1 MRWLLDQ
8 GIPRSCVQR
17 LVAAG
22 HDAVHASDIGLER
35 SADAGIL
42 ERAAVDGRIVV
53 TLDAD
58 FHALLANS
66 LAKEPSVIRI
76 RDEGLKA
83 PELTAVVL
91 ELVKSFEKQL
101 LSGCAMSL
109 RNGRV
114 RYRMLPLL

>member
-17 LVAAG
+17 LAAVG
-22 HDAVHASDIGLER
+22 HDSVHAADIGMEK
-35 SADAGIL
+35 SPDDAIL
-42 ERAAVDGRIVV
+42 ERAALEGRIVV

-83 PELTAVVL
+83 PELTDAVL
-91 ELVKSFEKQL
+91 ELVKSFEKEL
-101 LSGCAMSL
+101 LCGCAMTMH
-109 RNGRV
+109 NGRV
-114 RYRMLPLL
+114 RYRMLPLE

>member
-17 LVAAG
+17 LAAAG
-22 HDAVHASDIGLER
+22 HDSVHASDIGLEKAPD
-35 SADAGIL
+35 STIL
-42 ERAAVDGRIVV
+42 ERAALEGRMVV

-66 LAKEPSVIRI
+66 LAKEPTVIRI

-83 PELTAVVL
+83 PELTNSVL
-91 ELVKSFEKQL
+91 ELVKRFEKQL
-101 LSGCAMSL
+101 LGGCAMTI

-114 RYRMLPLL
+114 RYRMLPLV

>member
-8 GIPRSCVQR
+8 GIPRSCVQK
-17 LVAAG
+17 LDAAG
-22 HDAVHASDIGLER
+22 HDSVHASDIGMQKSPDGALL
-35 SADAGIL
+35 D
-42 ERAAVDGRIVV
+42 RAAHEKRIVV

-83 PELTAVVL
+83 PELTGAVL
-91 ELVKSFEKQL
+91 ELAKKFERQL
-101 LSGCAMSL
+101 LRGCAMTIHK
-109 RNGRV
+109 GRV
-114 RYRMLPLL
+114 RYRMLPLE